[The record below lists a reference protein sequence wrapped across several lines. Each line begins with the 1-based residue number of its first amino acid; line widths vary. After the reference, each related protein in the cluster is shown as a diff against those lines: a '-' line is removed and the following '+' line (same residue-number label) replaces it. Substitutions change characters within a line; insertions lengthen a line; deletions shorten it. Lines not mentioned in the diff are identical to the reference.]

1 MEPKVLLKK
10 RLVRIDTD
18 VHCLLEEIKKG
29 KGKKLKKKKL
39 LEEFKELQHN
49 ISNEIT
55 EPLDPTRVIR
65 DMRTKDYLI

>member
-29 KGKKLKKKKL
+29 KGKKLKKK
-39 LEEFKELQHN
+39 ET
-49 ISNEIT
+49 IG
-55 EPLDPTRVIR
+55 RV
-65 DMRTKDYLI
+65 